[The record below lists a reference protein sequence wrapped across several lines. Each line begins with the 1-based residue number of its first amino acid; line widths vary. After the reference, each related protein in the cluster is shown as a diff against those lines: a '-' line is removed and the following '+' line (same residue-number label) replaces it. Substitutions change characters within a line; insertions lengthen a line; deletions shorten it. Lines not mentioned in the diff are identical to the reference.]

1 MVVDTVEISNALNS
15 QCEPARS
22 ELLAGCPR
30 CDEPGGKLPAVKA
43 GTLGEGL
50 LRRCHR
56 CGTRV
61 IGHGADDRYVFSC
74 NDCGLPFIAE
84 ELLPHNGF
92 QCPGCRSGRSAEEMP
107 DNDLTQVMEDEVR
120 RALGSRWEFVTSP
133 NLTTYLQRL
142 VSQIAGRFETAP
154 SNCRVV
160 LVDDWSLRTLAL
172 PSGVLLISLGSLA
185 FLKDEAELVFLLGHE
200 LAHAASG
207 EAAVRLVRLGY
218 HAAASEH
225 DHVADDVWTEAVL
238 DLVRLGYG
246 RRRERDADVQAMS
259 AVLAMGYDPASV
271 LNYLRRIGREVKKGN
286 AEVSELAT
294 AHTPAEDRIRRLER
308 NLFNQTATGT
318 VPRVNRELFRRAAGP
333 QVLRSAL
340 QSITLEAAADD
351 HAVDPGDAVARG
363 KGFGWTLAAIA
374 LITVL
379 IVVVGLLLA

>member
-1 MVVDTVEISNALNS
+1 MVVDTVEISHALTNPD
-15 QCEPARS
+15 EPARS

-43 GTLGEGL
+43 GTLGDGL
-50 LRRCHR
+50 LRRCLR

-61 IGHGADDRYVFSC
+61 IGHGTDDRYVFSC
-74 NDCGLPFIAE
+74 NDCGLPFPADDLLPHSEFRCPECCAGQGAE
-84 ELLPHNGF
+84 EL
-92 QCPGCRSGRSAEEMP
+92 P
-107 DNDLTQVMEDEVR
+107 DKNLAHVMEGEVR

-142 VSQIAGRFETAP
+142 VTQIARRFDTAP
-154 SNCRVV
+154 PNCRVV
-160 LVDDWSLRTLAL
+160 LVDDWSQRTLAL

-246 RRRERDADVQAMS
+246 RRRERDADIQAMS

-271 LNYLRRIGREVKKGN
+271 LNYLRRLSGEVKKGN
-286 AEVSELAT
+286 VEVSEIAT

-308 NLFNQTATGT
+308 KLFHHSTTGV
-318 VPRVNRELFRRAAGP
+318 VPRVNRELFRRATGP
-333 QVLRSAL
+333 QVLRGAL
-340 QSITLEAAADD
+340 EKTTLDEAVVPDS
-351 HAVDPGDAVARG
+351 VSSGGPVEGSRG
-363 KGFGWTLAAIA
+363 LGWTLGAIA

-379 IVVVGLLLA
+379 IVVVGVLLA